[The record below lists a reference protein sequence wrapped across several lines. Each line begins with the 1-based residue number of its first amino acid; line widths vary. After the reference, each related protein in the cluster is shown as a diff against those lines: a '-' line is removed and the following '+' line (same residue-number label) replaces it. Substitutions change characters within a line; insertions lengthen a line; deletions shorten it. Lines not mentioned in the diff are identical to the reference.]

1 MSVLP
6 TDFLESARAMISSQD
21 EMAVRN
27 AISRTYYAAYH
38 QAQATFPSD
47 REFARQ
53 CGMGV
58 HMAYIEQLM
67 QEQPGSKARTTAV
80 KLNSMKGRRARADYD
95 LNVDLSQRDFT
106 MQLIAA
112 QEVFKLLLSPE
123 QPAEPAEPEAKQ
135 ETGEQISTPTHPSRP
150 QLRRIR

>member
-6 TDFLESARAMISSQD
+6 TDFLESAQAMISSQD

-112 QEVFKLLLSPE
+112 KEVFNLLLSPE
-123 QPAEPAEPEAKQ
+123 QLAEPAEKQ
-135 ETGEQISTPTHPSRP
+135 ETGEQIPTPTPPSRP